1 MNCLNFDMNECNFS
15 DKIMAIKD
23 RNGQSREGSSRVA
36 LAKATGLT
44 YCYTLEFN
52 YHSGRRINTLA
63 PKYARTTGTIEGET
77 DLTDPQSKIYANQAS
92 PPFTKEIFED
102 CGRAVGSALL
112 DMIEDNPISRI
123 PLSCYRT
130 VNNVR
135 TDILNHLPKYESG
148 NVNVVGAN
156 HFAPTNTKVAKAFA
170 NTPGPRIKLNGS
182 AGNVSKAEQQ
192 KLQKAASLLTAPKK
206 PAHGTFGVTKR
217 LMDDNHTNTTA
228 STKANRNADTSVP
241 KEKKNSASV
250 RNPNLN

>member
-77 DLTDPQSKIYANQAS
+77 ELTDPQSKIYANQSS

-112 DMIEDNPISRI
+112 DLVDDNPISRI

-130 VNNVR
+130 VANVR
-135 TDILNHLPKYESG
+135 TDILN
-148 NVNVVGAN
+148 
-156 HFAPTNTKVAKAFA
+156 
-170 NTPGPRIKLNGS
+170 
-182 AGNVSKAEQQ
+182 
-192 KLQKAASLLTAPKK
+192 
-206 PAHGTFGVTKR
+206 
-217 LMDDNHTNTTA
+217 
-228 STKANRNADTSVP
+228 
-241 KEKKNSASV
+241 
-250 RNPNLN
+250 NL